1 VIDGVAF
8 CIGVA
13 VGVLGTIIGAGGG
26 FLLVPALIVAE
37 ASWST
42 PTVTAFSL
50 AVVAANA
57 SSGAL
62 SYWRQGRVDL
72 ATFPIFALAATP
84 GAILG
89 AFVTQFIP
97 RHAFDIGFGTVLV
110 LVSGWLIVRPKS
122 RARLPVGKTRRT
134 LVDREGTRYEW
145 SFNLLLGIVAS
156 VFVGFLSSILGIG
169 GGIVHVPFMITA
181 LGFPEHIATA
191 TSHAVLAVTTIVAT
205 IVHVV
210 QGDFKGIW
218 RLTLFTA
225 AGALSGAPIGAQL
238 SKRLPGV
245 AITRI
250 LAVALGSVGLRLIFS
265 PH

>member
-1 VIDGVAF
+1 MIDALAL

-26 FLLVPALIVAE
+26 FLVVPVLLVAD

-42 PTVTAFSL
+42 QTVTAFSL

-84 GAILG
+84 GAIIG
-89 AFVTQFIP
+89 AFATQFIP
-97 RHAFDIGFGTVLV
+97 RHAFDIGFGAVLV
-110 LVSGWLIVRPKS
+110 LVSGWLIVLPKS
-122 RARLPVGKTRRT
+122 RAGSPVGTTRRM
-134 LVDREGTRYEW
+134 LLDREGTRYEW
-145 SFNLLLGIVAS
+145 SFNLFLGIAGS

-169 GGIVHVPFMITA
+169 GGIVHVPFMIA
-181 LGFPEHIATA
+181 GLGFPEHIATA
-191 TSHAVLAVTTIVAT
+191 TSHAVLAVTAIVAT
-205 IVHVV
+205 IVHAV
-210 QGDFKGIW
+210 QGDFKDVW

-225 AGALSGAPIGAQL
+225 AGALIGAPIGAQL